1 MSNNGHAPC
10 MLEKVIFTPEA
21 ADDVAEAYAW
31 YEEREPGL
39 GEDFLRCVEACLL
52 LVLRN
57 PRLFPCAL
65 DDFRRALI
73 RRFRLKFFTNRLL
86 KVSLFTPYFI
96 APKTPESGA
105 GGLATM
111 TERV

>member
-1 MSNNGHAPC
+1 

-65 DDFRRALI
+65 DDL
-73 RRFRLKFFTNRLL
+73 
-86 KVSLFTPYFI
+86 VSSFTPYFI
-96 APKTPESGA
+96 APKTLKSGA

-111 TERV
+111 TERT